1 MPQRSYT
8 AEYRAN
14 AVRLATEYGT
24 SAAAREL
31 KMSPDTLY
39 TWVSRAKNGILPLS
53 LVTTETKGAKNLSER
68 IKDLERENKM
78 LRSENAQ
85 IMRENQILED
95 AAAFFA
101 ARRKK

>member
-1 MPQRSYT
+1 MIFFT
-8 AEYRAN
+8 AALVL
-14 AVRLATEYGT
+14 VRNGKKLTI
-24 SAAAREL
+24 
-31 KMSPDTLY
+31 MY

-85 IMRENQILED
+85 IMRENQIPED